1 MKKKLIICLA
11 VLAAFTAC
19 EKSAEETTTAVTTET
34 TPLTLTEEI
43 TETAPS
49 PEPPKA
55 IKLAVYNPFADAAKV
70 ESSVQKEL
78 AEAAEKIADA
88 RAFLYAEPTML
99 YSKSKYSP
107 SYSGEEN
114 PNVYADTENPLE
126 ENTLEEY
133 TYCPLN
139 TDIAKTEEEL
149 TKYLRSCFTEDFI
162 SDEEMQKT
170 LFEPEKGE
178 TIPAEYKTVDG
189 VLCMRQQYLGVAPE
203 MHFDDVNII
212 SYDGE
217 TAEIAVFG
225 TGVSEPPYM
234 FFVKLSY
241 TDEYGW
247 RADNL
252 DCELYYP
259 DRATL
264 LYNAVTLREET
275 LNRIL
280 GGGNVP
286 ENAKTIEIE
295 GEAYTQTDLDMT
307 IAEMDE
313 FFGEMFKGE
322 YFVKQYVLNVY
333 TEADGVLYRKNSAPR
348 WYLPE
353 MEINPFGMDLENHKV
368 EFYDSVT
375 DERFSKV
382 VNLDYY
388 CEYMDGEQ
396 EYYYIRVDSVL
407 PIKELE

>member
-1 MKKKLIICLA
+1 MLTSCAQNSEEQLTSA
-11 VLAAFTAC
+11 VP
-19 EKSAEETTTAVTTET
+19 TET
-34 TPLTLTEEI
+34 TSLTLTVSL
-43 TETAPS
+43 TQ
-49 PEPPKA
+49 PEPPPEPEVPTA
-55 IKLAVYNPFADAAKV
+55 MELAVYDPFANAVKV
-70 ESSVQKEL
+70 DNTVKKDL
-78 AEAAEKIADA
+78 NEAAEKIADA
-88 RAFLYAEPTML
+88 RAFLYAEPTMF

-178 TIPAEYKTVDG
+178 IIPAEYKIVDG
-189 VLCMRQQYLGVAPE
+189 VLCMRQQYLGVSPE
-203 MHFDDVNII
+203 MHFDDVNVV

-247 RADNL
+247 RADSL

-264 LYNAVTLREET
+264 LYNAVTMREET
-275 LNRIL
+275 LNKIL

-295 GEAYTQTDLDMT
+295 GEIYTQTDLDIT
-307 IAEMDE
+307 IAEMEE
-313 FFGEMFKGE
+313 FFGEMFKSD
-322 YFVKQYVLNVY
+322 YFVKHYVSKVY
-333 TEADGVLYRKNSAPR
+333 AEADGVLYRKNSAPR

-382 VNLDYY
+382 VTLDYY
-388 CEYMDGEQ
+388 YEYVDGEQ